1 LQLNARASVRTA
13 LRAAACLVLAT
24 GLSTAARADEPAPP
38 APAPAAAPVPIP
50 TTTPGWQL
58 DATGLIYSEQ
68 SRTSVAEP
76 IGRITRIFQNGQTLS
91 AQLAVDAMTGATPTG
106 ARPSLSTQTVTS
118 ASGTSTHAVGEVP
131 THQYHDLRRAAEL
144 EYGFPIGTLFQG
156 GANAHY
162 SREQDYQS
170 IGAGGSASIDVLHRL
185 VTLTVGGGYN
195 RDEVFPV
202 GGTPIPLV
210 DGSTPHE
217 SGRQAKDVGS
227 WLVGLSRVV
236 TRRWLAGGNL
246 TLTRE
251 SGYLTEP
258 YKVISLIDPATD
270 LTQAQLNEGR
280 PRARDRRAALAS
292 AVYHQDSNILYLE
305 YRYYWDDWRV
315 RSHTADSRY
324 LIALPGG
331 SHVTP
336 HVRVYTQEAAD
347 FYAPKLD
354 LGQPLPEFA
363 SSDYRLGPLNGV
375 TFGASYGFRMPNSP
389 GEWTVSAEYIRQWG
403 RGPAFPTA
411 GGEGGGGGGQPP
423 DTRARPAAAQAI
435 TDPQPIDTIPPLNIG
450 SVVIG
455 YTLRF

>member
-1 LQLNARASVRTA
+1 
-13 LRAAACLVLAT
+13 
-24 GLSTAARADEPAPP
+24 
-38 APAPAAAPVPIP
+38 
-50 TTTPGWQL
+50 
-58 DATGLIYSEQ
+58 
-68 SRTSVAEP
+68 
-76 IGRITRIFQNGQTLS
+76 
-91 AQLAVDAMTGATPTG
+91 
-106 ARPSLSTQTVTS
+106 VTS
-118 ASGTSTHAVGEVP
+118 ASGTTTHAVGEVP
-131 THQYHDLRRAAEL
+131 TKTFKDLRRAGEL
-144 EYGFPIGTLFQG
+144 SWSVPVGTLFQG
-156 GANAHY
+156 GADAHY
-162 SREQDYQS
+162 SREQDYES
-170 IGAGGSASIDVLHRL
+170 IGAGGSASLDVLHRL

-195 RDEVFPV
+195 KDQVFPI

-210 DGSTPHE
+210 DASTPRVP
-217 SGRQAKDVGS
+217 GRNDKDVGS

-236 TRRWLAGGNL
+236 SRRWLVGGNL

-270 LTQAQLNEGR
+270 LSQAQLTESR
-280 PRARDRRAALAS
+280 PSTRDRRAALAS
-292 AVYHQDSNILYLE
+292 AVYHQDANILYLE

-315 RSHTADSRY
+315 RSHTIDGRY
-324 LIALPGG
+324 LIALPSG

-336 HVRVYTQEAAD
+336 HLRIYTQESAD

-354 LGQPLPEFA
+354 KNAPLPEFA

-403 RGPAFPTA
+403 RGPAFPSSNPQ
-411 GGEGGGGGGQPP
+411 GGGSGVGDQRP
-423 DTRARPAAAQAI
+423 AQPAAAQAA

-455 YTLRF
+455 YTLHF

>member
-1 LQLNARASVRTA
+1 MQLTRPGCVRTA

-24 GLSTAARADEPAPP
+24 GLSAAARAEEPAPP
-38 APAPAAAPVPIP
+38 PMPAP

-58 DATGLIYSEQ
+58 DATGLLYSEQ
-68 SRTSVAEP
+68 SRTSVVEP
-76 IGRITRIFQNGQTLS
+76 IGRITRLFQSGQTLS
-91 AQLAVDAMTGATPTG
+91 AQLAIDAMTGASPTG
-106 ARPSLSTQTVTS
+106 ERPSLQTQTVTS
-118 ASGTSTHAVGEVP
+118 ASGTTTHAVGEVP
-131 THQYHDLRRAAEL
+131 TKTFKDLRGAGEL
-144 EYGFPIGTLFQG
+144 NWGFPAGTLFQG

-162 SREQDYQS
+162 SREQDYES
-170 IGAGGSASIDVLHRL
+170 IGAGGSASLDVLHRL

-195 RDEVFPV
+195 KDQVFPV

-210 DGSTPHE
+210 DASTPRAP
-217 SGRQAKDVGS
+217 GRNAKDVGS

-236 TRRWLAGGNL
+236 SRRWLMGGNL

-270 LTQAQLNEGR
+270 LSQALLTESR
-280 PRARDRRAALAS
+280 PSTRDRRAALAS
-292 AVYHQDSNILYLE
+292 AVYHQDANILYLE

-315 RSHTADSRY
+315 RSHTIDGRY

-331 SHVTP
+331 THLTP
-336 HVRVYTQEAAD
+336 HLRLYTQDAAE

-354 LGQPLPEFA
+354 LNAPLPEFA

-375 TFGASYGFRMPNSP
+375 TFGASYGFQMPNSP
-389 GEWTVSAEYIRQWG
+389 GEWTVRAEYIRQWG
-403 RGPAFPTA
+403 RGPAFPSNS
-411 GGEGGGGGGQPP
+411 EGGGGGAGGERPAQ
-423 DTRARPAAAQAI
+423 PAAAQAA

-455 YTLRF
+455 YTLHF